1 MKKSLAI
8 AITLLVVLTLGAVY
22 SRALFT
28 HSGIASPFHTGA
40 GTLDIGLRLEDI
52 AGAPEPGLLQ
62 SDIKWLPGEHRE
74 ALLTIENRGSI
85 DARWRLGIKA
95 KDGNS
100 PGLLDEMVL
109 SVYRPDGK
117 GEWELLCSKA
127 LAEYLISPENNAWIY
142 DYQLVPSGSQAVL
155 KSGERLQLVLQ
166 FDFELTA
173 RSPTQDGVFNGE
185 LNLEGAQ
192 PGQSGWKSQQAMPLK
207 VEGGEV

>member
-1 MKKSLAI
+1 MKRNLAI
-8 AITLLVVLTLGAVY
+8 AITLLAVLTLGAVY

-28 HSGIASPFHTGA
+28 HSSIASPSNIRA
-40 GTLDIGLRLEDI
+40 GTLDIGMKLEDI

-62 SDIKWLPGEHRE
+62 SNIKWLPGEHRE
-74 ALLTIENRGSI
+74 ALLTIANRGSM

-100 PGLLDEMVL
+100 PALLDEMVL

-117 GEWELLCSKA
+117 GEWKLLCSKA
-127 LAEYLISPENNAWIY
+127 LAEYLISQENNVWIY
-142 DYQLVPSGSQAVL
+142 DRQLLPLGSQAVL
-155 KSGERLQLVLQ
+155 KPGEKVQLVLQ

-173 RSPTQDGVFNGE
+173 MSPTQNGVFNGE

-192 PGQSGWKSQQAMPLK
+192 AGQPGWESQQDMSLK

>member
-1 MKKSLAI
+1 MKKNLAI
-8 AITLLVVLTLGAVY
+8 AITILAVLTLGAVY

-28 HSGIASPFHTGA
+28 HSSIASPTNIGA
-40 GTLDIGLRLEDI
+40 GTLNIGMKLEDI
-52 AGAPEPGLLQ
+52 AGAPEPGLQ

-74 ALLTIENRGSI
+74 ALLTIENRGSM
-85 DARWRLGIKA
+85 DARWRLGIRA

-100 PGLLDEMVL
+100 PDLLDEMVL

-117 GEWELLCSKA
+117 GEWELLRSKA
-127 LAEYLISPENNAWIY
+127 LAEYLISSQNQAWIY
-142 DYQLVPSGSQAVL
+142 DRELLPNSQAIL
-155 KSGERLQLVLQ
+155 KPKEKVQLVLQ

-173 RSPTQDGVFNGE
+173 MSPTQDGVFNGE

-192 PGQSGWKSQQAMPLK
+192 PGQPGWECRQEMPLK